1 MVYYMRYLMN
11 REVPIMPDPFLVSSK
26 REKKRS
32 EEFVVTSLRMER
44 GLQEAYDKLSAQTD
58 RSRNELMCMALR
70 YALDNLVLT
79 DEPED

>member
-1 MVYYMRYLMN
+1 MD

-32 EEFVVTSLRMER
+32 EEFV
-44 GLQEAYDKLSAQTD
+44 
-58 RSRNELMCMALR
+58 
-70 YALDNLVLT
+70 LT